1 MNDKQLLEQIP
12 VAVKYPADTSLE
24 DWLESV
30 QNFAG
35 ELLQSIATTP
45 EPESAEQKVL
55 LLFLYRLAGDV
66 AEDNFQNID
75 SALDLY
81 KSGRQQATAFL
92 AAGETSAGVREQTLK
107 LFVNTGITLGQLGR
121 TAEKLETYRDG
132 LKQAT
137 AFLAAGETSA
147 GVREQTLKL
156 FVNAGLT
163 LGQLGRTAEKLETY
177 RDGLKQATAFLA
189 AGETSAKVREQTL
202 GLFFNAGF
210 TLGQLGRTAQALETY
225 RDGLAQAKTFLAA
238 GETSA
243 GVREQMLKLFIGA
256 GFTLG
261 QLGRTAQALET
272 YRDGLAQ
279 AKTFLAAGETS
290 AGVHEQ
296 VLKLLE
302 HDTGTLHNTGLYAA
316 ATAKLPE
323 LGLWSWALAGQIS
336 ADDWPILQKNW
347 HIHLETTPNPAH
359 FSFSLQSSLQKRLLS
374 WHDPQKNGLHFK
386 FLPVSKLLRLSR
398 ALYVLSQGQAQATL
412 RGVYANLEKTLNH
425 PDLHQL
431 ELLSQQQQKISEQIT
446 RLQQVYPNLSG
457 KRWSCLSHPLACWS
471 LTQGLNQQVQITRK
485 QQVLLENWQNSRETR
500 SASSALSDWLMRHIM
515 ENLDLPVAG
524 IGNLPGVM
532 LGLCLVGDCRLRH
545 IEAPECLQ
553 DWQQNPPWTDA
564 TRLQALFT
572 AAGWWE
578 VTEDPENPHPILNLW
593 IRTLPELEV
602 DSLLDDESQ
611 PNLQQAIS
619 ALKNGEE
626 QHVSADLALAWEN
639 LLKQAKPLARILT
652 ALSHKDYQSLLFDSA
667 EPEPWL
673 KDYQSLLFEPAKP
686 KPCLQE
692 HEFQA
697 LLALVQGK
705 TKKLIQQASHDF
717 LQQVGD
723 AHSPA
728 GLNARF
734 ERLLALLSPPHAGA
748 LEGAIQGWT
757 QTVISQQCGETD
769 TAALW
774 QTLEHSRA
782 GLHGLHVKL
791 PPDWAETTGT
801 ALWGSLKHS
810 FSYIESAQ
818 QQGIS
823 LGDRMWPP
831 LDVWLQ
837 QVEKYLPPLP
847 DISACQ
853 KHLQQQGEVL
863 AQPFFDSGSQQL
875 KVLWLDGQGLSL
887 RELPEI
893 CAAQQGWDDLCKL
906 WADNWASAD
915 KDKTDHSNEDN
926 PALQEQCWDEVMDS
940 PQVTGF
946 AKALASWLAVAQAEH
961 LRVILPAPLGQL
973 AWEALLP
980 LENKMLR
987 SVSLSHWW
995 QQQQAKRQTTAKQDR
1010 QQDWVL
1016 STGHLHEAKEMRL
1029 SCALP
1034 EALWVAKQWQSTAEL
1049 PQQALPAA
1057 TFLRQLR
1064 RSRWVHITAHGA
1076 YTPEHPA
1083 DSGLSLGS
1091 GKQGH
1096 QWIPMWACAA
1106 LSLSGVELLILSAC
1120 ESNLYGQQSQGLSA
1134 PAGLGP
1140 GFAAAGVQA
1149 VLGTLW
1155 SITDLTGLVFAYG
1168 WLQLKQQ
1175 QPDWSLSRI
1184 TYAAQQ
1190 WMRQMSKAE
1199 FKVLLEDLASCEQKT
1214 NDLPAD
1220 VAEPIERIQR
1230 CCLKADDHLLQTG
1243 DKPPF
1248 AHPLYWAGF
1257 HVIN

>member
-1 MNDKQLLEQIP
+1 MNIIQLYEQIP
-12 VAVKYPADTSLE
+12 AAIKPPVDTSLE
-24 DWLESV
+24 KWLESV

-35 ELLQSIATTP
+35 ELLQSIAATP
-45 EPESAEQKVL
+45 EPESTEQKVL
-55 LLFLYRLAGDV
+55 LLFLHGLAGEV

-81 KSGRQQATAFL
+81 KNGRQQATAFL

-107 LFVNTGITLGQLGR
+107 LFIGAGVTLGQLGR
-121 TAEKLETYRDG
+121 TAQELETYRDGLKQATTFLAAGETNAGVREQALKLFFNAGFTLGQLGRTAQKLETYRDG

-137 AFLAAGETSA
+137 DFLAAGETSA
-147 GVREQTLKL
+147 GVREQMLQL
-156 FVNAGLT
+156 FVNT
-163 LGQLGRTAEKLETY
+163 
-177 RDGLKQATAFLA
+177 
-189 AGETSAKVREQTL
+189 
-202 GLFFNAGF
+202 GF

-225 RDGLAQAKTFLAA
+225 REGLKQATAFLAA
-238 GETSA
+238 G
-243 GVREQMLKLFIGA
+243 K
-256 GFTLG
+256 
-261 QLGRTAQALET
+261 
-272 YRDGLAQ
+272 
-279 AKTFLAAGETS
+279 TS
-290 AGVHEQ
+290 AGVHKQ

-302 HDTGTLHNTGLYAA
+302 NDTGTLHNIGLYAAA

-323 LGLWSWALAGQIS
+323 LGLWFWALAGQIS
-336 ADDWPILQKNW
+336 TDDWPVLQKDW
-347 HIHLETTPNPAH
+347 HTFLKTTPNPAR
-359 FSFSLQSSLQKRLLS
+359 FSFSLQSSLQKLLLS
-374 WHDPQKNGLHFK
+374 WHNPQKNGVHFK

-524 IGNLPGVM
+524 IGDLPGVM

-553 DWQQNPPWTDA
+553 DWQQNLPWTDA

-578 VTEDPENPHPILNLW
+578 VAEDPEKPHPALYCWTTALQ
-593 IRTLPELEV
+593 ELKV
-602 DSLLDDESQ
+602 DYLLDDKPQ

-626 QHVSADLALAWEN
+626 HYVSADLALAWEN

-652 ALSHKDYQSLLFDSA
+652 ALSQDDYQSLLFHPVDNQ
-667 EPEPWL
+667 PWL
-673 KDYQSLLFEPAKP
+673 QDYGQM
-686 KPCLQE
+686 QWQ
-692 HEFQA
+692 QA
-697 LLALVQGK
+697 LAVLAQGQSH
-705 TKKLIQQASHDF
+705 KLLQQVCCDF

-757 QTVISQQCGETD
+757 KTVISQQCGETD

-782 GLHGLHVKL
+782 GLHGLHVEL

-801 ALWGSLKHS
+801 ALWDSLKHC
-810 FSYIESAQ
+810 FSYVESAQ
-818 QQGIS
+818 QQGVS

-863 AQPFFDSGSQQL
+863 AQPFFDPGSQQL

-893 CAAQQGWDDLCKL
+893 CAAQQGWDDLCTF

-940 PQVTGF
+940 PLVTGF
-946 AKALASWLAVAQAEH
+946 AKALASWLAAAQAEH

-973 AWEALLP
+973 AWEALPP
-980 LENKMLR
+980 LKNKLLR

-1016 STGHLHEAKEMRL
+1016 STGHLHEEPGQRL

-1076 YTPEHPA
+1076 YTPKHPA

-1091 GKQGH
+1091 GKQGR

-1106 LSLSGVELLILSAC
+1106 LSLSSVELLILSAC
-1120 ESNLYGQQSQGLSA
+1120 KSNLYGQQSQGLSA

-1175 QPDWSLSRI
+1175 QPDWSLSCI

-1190 WMRQMSKAE
+1190 WMRQMSRAE
-1199 FKVLLEDLASCEQKT
+1199 FNVLLEDLKSCEEDT
-1214 NDLPAD
+1214 RALPAEI
-1220 VAEPIERIQR
+1220 AEHIKLCHVRTD
-1230 CCLKADDHLLQTG
+1230 KHLLQTG